1 MRLISSLSTNQK
13 GNMGNDFEENL
24 FFRFSDKYPGYEFAC
39 LEKLNICKI
48 PMLFYRDHIP
58 DLEQCN
64 INGEDDD
71 VSDAT
76 LNIRNV
82 YATKMLLLFYP
93 FCEHHEF
100 PLFQDRWNFFCEA
113 HENGSLYWDS
123 RRIMQNFQDVENSKK
138 IVSKQDSS
146 ENLIDVNSEG
156 RVTLNK
162 TQIVKMMKMGNVIK
176 EYL

>member
-1 MRLISSLSTNQK
+1 
-13 GNMGNDFEENL
+13 L

-58 DLEQCN
+58 DLEKHN

-71 VSDAT
+71 VDDAT

-93 FCEHHEF
+93 FCKHHEF
-100 PLFQDRWNFFCEA
+100 PLFQDR
-113 HENGSLYWDS
+113 
-123 RRIMQNFQDVENSKK
+123 
-138 IVSKQDSS
+138 
-146 ENLIDVNSEG
+146 
-156 RVTLNK
+156 
-162 TQIVKMMKMGNVIK
+162 
-176 EYL
+176 

>member
-13 GNMGNDFEENL
+13 ENMENNFEENL
-24 FFRFSDKYPGYEFAC
+24 FFRFSDKYPGNEFAC
-39 LEKLNICKI
+39 LEELNICKI

-71 VSDAT
+71 VDDT
-76 LNIRNV
+76 TFYIRNV

-93 FCEHHEF
+93 FHEHHEF

-113 HENGSLYWDS
+113 HDNGSLY
-123 RRIMQNFQDVENSKK
+123 
-138 IVSKQDSS
+138 
-146 ENLIDVNSEG
+146 
-156 RVTLNK
+156 
-162 TQIVKMMKMGNVIK
+162 
-176 EYL
+176 

>member
-1 MRLISSLSTNQK
+1 MTLKKI
-13 GNMGNDFEENL
+13 L

-58 DLEQCN
+58 DLEKHN

-71 VSDAT
+71 VDDAT

-93 FCEHHEF
+93 FHEHHKF
-100 PLFQDRWNFFCEA
+100 PLFQDRWTFFVKLMKRDLCI
-113 HENGSLYWDS
+113 G
-123 RRIMQNFQDVENSKK
+123 IQ
-138 IVSKQDSS
+138 
-146 ENLIDVNSEG
+146 EG
-156 RVTLNK
+156 
-162 TQIVKMMKMGNVIK
+162 
-176 EYL
+176 

>member
-1 MRLISSLSTNQK
+1 V
-13 GNMGNDFEENL
+13 
-24 FFRFSDKYPGYEFAC
+24 YPGCEFAC

-71 VSDAT
+71 VDDAT

-93 FCEHHEF
+93 FREHHEF
-100 PLFQDRWNFFCEA
+100 HLFQDRWIFFCEA

-123 RRIMQNFQDVENSKK
+123 RRIMQNFQHVENS
-138 IVSKQDSS
+138 
-146 ENLIDVNSEG
+146 
-156 RVTLNK
+156 
-162 TQIVKMMKMGNVIK
+162 
-176 EYL
+176 

>member
-1 MRLISSLSTNQK
+1 MAHILLSQFESWLLGEDIQFRYRRNKQKETGWIDSNVFQYIYRPDEFFFENVCVWDFFQNYDMRLISSLSTNQK
-13 GNMGNDFEENL
+13 ENMEDDFEENL

-71 VSDAT
+71 VDDAT

-82 YATKMLLLFYP
+82 YATKMLLGFYP
-93 FCEHHEF
+93 F
-100 PLFQDRWNFFCEA
+100 
-113 HENGSLYWDS
+113 
-123 RRIMQNFQDVENSKK
+123 
-138 IVSKQDSS
+138 
-146 ENLIDVNSEG
+146 
-156 RVTLNK
+156 
-162 TQIVKMMKMGNVIK
+162 
-176 EYL
+176 

>member
-1 MRLISSLSTNQK
+1 MKIFNLGIGETNKRKQVGLTLMYFNTFTDLMEFFFENVCVWEYFQNYELRLISSLSTNQK
-13 GNMGNDFEENL
+13 ENMEDDFEENL

-71 VSDAT
+71 VDDAT

-82 YATKMLLLFYP
+82 YATKMLLGFYP
-93 FCEHHEF
+93 F
-100 PLFQDRWNFFCEA
+100 
-113 HENGSLYWDS
+113 
-123 RRIMQNFQDVENSKK
+123 
-138 IVSKQDSS
+138 
-146 ENLIDVNSEG
+146 
-156 RVTLNK
+156 
-162 TQIVKMMKMGNVIK
+162 
-176 EYL
+176 